1 MVNFRLYRNYFIPS
15 IIKKKVS
22 QQFVNFFRIVERIK
36 RLAYRL
42 KLLLIIKIHPVISIA
57 YLKSATNPDKNP
69 FRRRRL

>member
-1 MVNFRLYRNYFIPS
+1 MVNFRLYRSYFIFS

-42 KLLLIIKIHPVISIA
+42 KLLLIIKIHFVISIA
-57 YLKSATNPDKNP
+57 YLEPAIKPDKDS
-69 FRRRRL
+69 FRCRRP